1 MIKPILVYIE
11 QKNEIKGEKM
21 KLKKKVYMGVFVL
34 ATTSLLASCS
44 SGSSSID
51 NQQQLKDDSY
61 NITSKKVL
69 QM

>member
-34 ATTSLLASCS
+34 ATVLLQ
-44 SGSSSID
+44 SSIF
-51 NQQQLKDDSY
+51 
-61 NITSKKVL
+61 
-69 QM
+69 